1 MRAAAAACLAS
12 IPRSLAAWVQAEE
25 GAAAAT
31 AAAAVA
37 TADAEAAALVEA
49 AAADAAAAEAS
60 LAAADGGCVARTVSV
75 AAASNAAAAASAA
88 AAAAAAN
95 TTATAA
101 VAANASATDAAL
113 SQTPAALAARR
124 AYKREL
130 QAAVAL
136 FGRKPKAG
144 LSALAAAGVLPS
156 ADDAEAVAALLL
168 RRPASLG
175 LDKTAIG
182 ELLGDRDEL
191 SLRVTS
197 RYVAGLEFTG
207 LEFDEALRLFLSGF
221 RLPGEA
227 QKIDRLVE
235 RFAERY
241 LACNPS
247 SFG

>member
-12 IPRSLAAWVQAEE
+12 IPRSLAAWVKAEE
-25 GAAAAT
+25 GAAAA
-31 AAAAVA
+31 AAAAAAA

-60 LAAADGGCVARTVSV
+60 LAAADGSGVAARTASSV
-75 AAASNAAAAASAA
+75 TSAAAAASAA
-88 AAAAAAN
+88 AALVTAN
-95 TTATAA
+95 STATAA
-101 VAANASATDAAL
+101 AAANASATAAAL
-113 SQTPAALAARR
+113 AQTPAALAARR

-144 LSALAAAGVLPS
+144 LAALAAAGVLPA
-156 ADDAEAVAALLL
+156 ADDEEAVADLLL
-168 RRPASLG
+168 RRPSSLG
-175 LDKTAIG
+175 LDKSAIG
-182 ELLGDRDEL
+182 ELLGDRDEF
-191 SLRVTS
+191 SLRVTC
-197 RYVAGLEFTG
+197 RYVAGLDFTG
-207 LEFDEALRLFLSGF
+207 LEFDEALRLFLAGF